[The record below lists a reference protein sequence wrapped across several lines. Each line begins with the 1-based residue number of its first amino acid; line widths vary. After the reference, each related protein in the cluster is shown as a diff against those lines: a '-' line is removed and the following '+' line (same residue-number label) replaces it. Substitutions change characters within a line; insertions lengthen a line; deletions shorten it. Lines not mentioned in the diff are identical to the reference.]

1 MSPYAVSKIAAY
13 YYCQFY
19 RKVHGMFICTGTTFN
34 HESPFRHEMFVTRKI
49 TKAVARMKVGL
60 QQKLVLGNM
69 YAKRDWGHAFDYI
82 KGFWMMLNKQEFP
95 PQDFNIATSQA
106 NSVKEFTDL
115 SFRVAGF
122 ENIEWIGE
130 GIEEKLI

>member
-13 YYCQFY
+13 YYSQFY

-49 TKAVARMKVGL
+49 SKAVARIKVGL
-60 QQKLVLGNM
+60 QSKLTLVNM

-82 KGFWMMLNKQEFP
+82 
-95 PQDFNIATSQA
+95 
-106 NSVKEFTDL
+106 
-115 SFRVAGF
+115 
-122 ENIEWIGE
+122 
-130 GIEEKLI
+130 